1 MKLLIQNVGLI
12 GVASFMLAAI
22 PASANDASRNKEIQA
37 RFAQC
42 DVNRD
47 GKLTRDEAKGCM
59 PRIYDHFS
67 MIDKQNKGYVTVAE
81 IEALADR

>member
-1 MKLLIQNVGLI
+1 MKSRLQILGLVS
-12 GVASFMLAAI
+12 VASFMLAAI

-37 RFAQC
+37 RFSQC

-59 PRIYDHFS
+59 PRIHDHFS
-67 MIDKQNKGYVTVAE
+67 MIDQQNKGYVTVAE

>member
-1 MKLLIQNVGLI
+1 MLVFISKLGLI
-12 GVASFMLAAI
+12 STAAFMLIAM
-22 PASANDASRNKEIQA
+22 PVSADEASRNKEIQE
-37 RFAQC
+37 RFSQC

-67 MIDKQNKGYVTVAE
+67 SIDTQNKGYVTVAE
-81 IEALADR
+81 IEAMTNR